1 MENQNLSYIFLKKNL
16 KCKNKDF
23 YQEEKPNKRVHSIN
37 ILLISKFKLKK
48 KKKNPRLRC

>member
-1 MENQNLSYIFLKKNL
+1 MENQNLSYILKKKKL

-48 KKKNPRLRC
+48 KKKTQG